1 MVELLSL
8 HIGRFHRERAEY
20 ERTLPPAVL
29 VFTPAPSSV
38 NALQEDDDETHHQ
51 FRTLT
56 NVSTPMLGV
65 DEPVVFSVVKNQENA
80 FGRGITVGRTGNND
94 VVLDDGTV
102 SRFHAWFQRET
113 DGRFILTDAGSKN
126 GSFVGGVR
134 LTPRRPIPVSD
145 GTRLRFGQV
154 EVTFYL
160 ASGFTKVLARR
171 SGP

>member
-1 MVELLSL
+1 MVEFLSL
-8 HIGRFHRERAEY
+8 HIGRFQRERAEY

-29 VFTPAPSSV
+29 VFTPTPSPV
-38 NALQEDDDETHHQ
+38 GADGEDDEARH
-51 FRTLT
+51 FRTVT
-56 NVSTPMLGV
+56 HVSTPMLGV
-65 DEPVVFSVVKNQENA
+65 GEPIVFPVVKNQENA

-113 DGRFILTDAGSKN
+113 DGRFTLTDAGSKN

-134 LTPRRPIPVSD
+134 LTPRRPSPVSD

-160 ASGFTKVLARR
+160 ASGFAKVLARR
-171 SGP
+171 LGP

>member
-8 HIGRFHRERAEY
+8 HISRFQRERAEY
-20 ERTLPPAVL
+20 ERTLPPALL
-29 VFTPAPSSV
+29 VFTPAPSAAKV
-38 NALQEDDDETHHQ
+38 LEEEEEEQHH

-56 NVSTPMLGV
+56 TVPTPMLGV
-65 DEPVVFSVVKNQENA
+65 GEPIVFPVTKNQENA

-102 SRFHAWFQRET
+102 SRFHAWFHREP
-113 DGRFILTDAGSKN
+113 DGRYVLTDAGSKN

-134 LTPRRPIPVSD
+134 LTPRRPAPVPD
-145 GTRLRFGQV
+145 GARLRFGQV

-160 ASGFTKVLARR
+160 ASGFTKVLSRR
-171 SGP
+171 GGS

>member
-8 HIGRFHRERAEY
+8 HISRFQRERAEY
-20 ERTLPPAVL
+20 ERTLPPALL
-29 VFTPAPSSV
+29 VFTPVPIGSLGS
-38 NALQEDDDETHHQ
+38 EEEEHHH

-65 DEPVVFSVVKNQENA
+65 GEPIVFPVVKNQENA

-102 SRFHAWFQRET
+102 SRFHAWFQCET
-113 DGRFILTDAGSKN
+113 GGRYVLTDAGSKN

-134 LTPRRPIPVSD
+134 LAPRRPSPVVD

-154 EVTFYL
+154 DVTFYL

-171 SGP
+171 TVP

>member
-8 HIGRFHRERAEY
+8 HIGRFQRERADY
-20 ERTLPPAVL
+20 ERTLPAAVL
-29 VFTPAPSSV
+29 VFSPAPSPV
-38 NALQEDDDETHHQ
+38 GVPEEDEDETHHH

-56 NVSTPMLGV
+56 NVSMPMLGV
-65 DEPVVFSVVKNQENA
+65 GEPIVFPVVKNQENA

-113 DGRFILTDAGSKN
+113 NGRFILTDAGSKN

-134 LTPRRPIPVSD
+134 LTPRRPSQIAD

-171 SGP
+171 VGP

>member
-8 HIGRFHRERAEY
+8 HISRFQRERGEY

-29 VFTPAPSSV
+29 IFTPVPLMTA
-38 NALQEDDDETHHQ
+38 AAEEEEHHY

-56 NVSTPMLGV
+56 SVETPMLGV
-65 DEPVVFSVVKNQENA
+65 GEPLVFPVVKNQENA

-113 DGRFILTDAGSKN
+113 EGRYVLTDAGSKN
-126 GSFVGGVR
+126 GSFVSGVR
-134 LTPRRPIPVSD
+134 LAPRRPAPVTD
-145 GTRLRFGQV
+145 GSRLRFGQV
-154 EVTFYL
+154 ELTFYL
-160 ASGFTKVLARR
+160 SNGFSKLLARR
-171 SGP
+171 MGP

>member
-8 HIGRFHRERAEY
+8 HISRFQRERGEY

-29 VFTPAPSSV
+29 LYTPMPSS
-38 NALQEDDDETHHQ
+38 ALAAGDEDEEHH

-56 NVSTPMLGV
+56 SVETPMLGV
-65 DEPVVFSVVKNQENA
+65 GEPIVFPIVKNQENA

-113 DGRFILTDAGSKN
+113 DGRYIVTDAGSKN

-134 LTPRRPIPVSD
+134 LTPRRPSPVSD
-145 GTRLRFGQV
+145 GTRVRFGHV
-154 EVTFYL
+154 ELTFYL

-171 SGP
+171 MGP

>member
-8 HIGRFHRERAEY
+8 HISRFQRERAEY
-20 ERTLPPAVL
+20 ERTLPAAVL
-29 VFTPAPSSV
+29 VFTPAPVASM
-38 NALQEDDDETHHQ
+38 ATGDEDEHHH

-56 NVSTPMLGV
+56 SVETPMLGV
-65 DEPVVFSVVKNQENA
+65 GEPIVFPVVKNQENA

-113 DGRFILTDAGSKN
+113 GGRYVLTDAGSKN
-126 GSFVGGVR
+126 GSYVAGVR
-134 LTPRRPIPVSD
+134 LAPRRPSPVVD

-160 ASGFTKVLARR
+160 ASGFTKVLSRR
-171 SGP
+171 TGT

>member
-8 HIGRFHRERAEY
+8 HISRFQRERAEY

-29 VFTPAPSSV
+29 VFTPASAGTK
-38 NALQEDDDETHHQ
+38 ALEGDEEDHH

-56 NVSTPMLGV
+56 TVVMPMLGV
-65 DEPVVFSVVKNQENA
+65 GEPIVFPVVKNQENA

-102 SRFHAWFQRET
+102 SRFHAWFQREP
-113 DGRFILTDAGSKN
+113 DGRYTVTDAGSKN
-126 GSFVGGVR
+126 GTFVVGVR
-134 LTPRRPIPVSD
+134 LTPRRPSPVVD
-145 GTRLRFGQV
+145 GARLRFGHV
-154 EVTFYL
+154 DLTFYL

-171 SGP
+171 PSP